1 MPAKYTIT
9 SGRRAMEPSKLN
21 ELPFWFQI
29 VAGLGLFFGTASI
42 AVLGWIKKNVSGG
55 LFGEKE
61 ESKSA
66 VVLSASIAD
75 SASIKRL
82 AEAVEGLCR
91 HLERRDED
99 NADGLDRIHRSIKDL
114 IEEAERTTKAI
125 RERTLM

>member
-1 MPAKYTIT
+1 MTK
-9 SGRRAMEPSKLN
+9 SGLNTMEPSKLN

-61 ESKSA
+61 DTKSA
-66 VVLSASIAD
+66 VVLSAAIAD
-75 SASIKRL
+75 SHSIKRL
-82 AEAVEGLCR
+82 AEAVEALCR
-91 HLERRDED
+91 HLEQRDED
-99 NADGLDRIHRSIKDL
+99 QADAMDRIHRSIKDL
-114 IEEAERTTKAI
+114 IDETERVTKAI

>member
-1 MPAKYTIT
+1 
-9 SGRRAMEPSKLN
+9 MEPSKLN

-61 ESKSA
+61 DSKSA

-99 NADGLDRIHRSIKDL
+99 NADGLERIHRSIKDL
-114 IEEAERTTKAI
+114 IEEAERNTKAI